1 MYIKKIKQAGNFLI
15 ISEYG
20 AKVDSHK
27 GHRVKKHK
35 STTDSVKNYNQKL
48 RGEKVL
54 DRKKGTDPDS
64 IYDEDFIDYLG
75 VGLFWFI
82 AIPILIFAYIA
93 NSIKTICIFIVETK
107 IALETDEEEQEE
119 EEHDS

>member
-1 MYIKKIKQAGNFLI
+1 MVVWVIIGAIGYVILSILTTIILI
-15 ISEYG
+15 Y
-20 AKVDSHK
+20 
-27 GHRVKKHK
+27 
-35 STTDSVKNYNQKL
+35 
-48 RGEKVL
+48 L

-64 IYDEDFIDYLG
+64 IYDEDFIEYLG

-82 AIPILIFAYIA
+82 VIPFLIFAYIA
-93 NSIKTICIFIVETK
+93 NYIKTICVFVVETK

>member
-1 MYIKKIKQAGNFLI
+1 MVVWVIIGAIGYVILSILTTIILI
-15 ISEYG
+15 Y
-20 AKVDSHK
+20 
-27 GHRVKKHK
+27 
-35 STTDSVKNYNQKL
+35 
-48 RGEKVL
+48 L

-93 NSIKTICIFIVETK
+93 NYIKTICVFVVETK

>member
-1 MYIKKIKQAGNFLI
+1 MVVWVIIGAIGYVILSILTTIILI
-15 ISEYG
+15 Y
-20 AKVDSHK
+20 
-27 GHRVKKHK
+27 
-35 STTDSVKNYNQKL
+35 
-48 RGEKVL
+48 L

-93 NSIKTICIFIVETK
+93 KYIKTICIFIVETK
-107 IALETDEEEQEE
+107 IALETEEA
-119 EEHDS
+119 EHIAKSKRRKDS